1 MHEGIRFMNYKK
13 KRMIRHLLFSII
25 LASTVSNLQAQ
36 IGVRAQYH
44 NLSALSWE
52 RLANTNAST
61 TEATTLNTL
70 GYSIGLDYWFRL
82 TNYRVEF
89 FPEIGYSQLSTYS
102 IAESDY
108 DWSQIF
114 ARIHAHFYVL
124 DFEEDC
130 DCPTFSN
137 QSPWFKKG
145 FFLSATGGGGYS
157 TFDVFYPDITT
168 YNEINYYVSIGAGID
183 IGLSDFVTLTPHIQW
198 AHWITPQWSG
208 LSTDTDLLAEKAPIS
223 AVTFG
228 LRVGLRFM

>member
-1 MHEGIRFMNYKK
+1 MSNKK
-13 KRMIRHLLFSII
+13 KKMIRHLLLLII
-25 LASTVSNLQAQ
+25 LTFTISNLEAQ
-36 IGVRAQYH
+36 IGLRAQYH
-44 NLSALSWE
+44 DLNALSWE
-52 RLANTNAST
+52 RLANTNLSSAETSS
-61 TEATTLNTL
+61 LNTM

-102 IAESDY
+102 LADSDY
-108 DWSQIF
+108 NWSQFF

-157 TFDVFYPDITT
+157 KFDVFYPETNIH
-168 YNEINYYVSIGAGID
+168 NEITYYASIGAGID
-183 IGLSDFVTLTPHIQW
+183 IGLSDFVTLTPHVQW

-208 LSTDTDLLAEKAPIS
+208 LSSDTDLLAEKAPIS

-228 LRVGLRFM
+228 LRVGLRFL